1 MLEGMLTVAGYLAAV
16 LGGGPVIE
24 AALSRLLSA
33 EEAETIQ
40 AFRNRG
46 LRVGGKA
53 IGYLERFLTLTFI
66 LANNYTAIGLVLAA
80 KGIIRYGEIREPK
93 DQQIAEY
100 VLIGTMLSLSWAV
113 LVGGVLRW
121 LL

>member
-1 MLEGMLTVAGYLAAV
+1 MLDGMLVIAGYIAVV
-16 LGGGPVIE
+16 LGGGPVVE
-24 AALSRLLSA
+24 AALSTLLSA
-33 EEAETIQ
+33 EESATIQ
-40 AFRNRG
+40 AFRGRG
-46 LRVGGKA
+46 LHVGGRV
-53 IGYLERFLTLTFI
+53 IGQLERFLTLTFI
-66 LANNYTAIGLVLAA
+66 LADNYTAIGLVLAA

-100 VLIGTMLSLSWAV
+100 VLVGTMLSLSWAV